1 MPSQPQPPSNRALSS
16 TPSQSSMIFQTARL
30 HFTPLSLSD
39 TVALHDLRTTPSV
52 MKWSRQKG
60 IDKNLR
66 ETENWIRKMT
76 DEPLLDLE
84 TGELVSLEN
93 EREGQSVEEKKK
105 AQRDITKTGIS
116 FAARE
121 LSHVEE
127 VSSANQNANVKT
139 EGGEDVAVPDKII
152 AIVGIRVVESP
163 LTGNSQYEL
172 GYMFVPR
179 TWGRGYAS
187 EAVRGI
193 VKWWFEF
200 LGSRSATQSQGGGE
214 GGIDVEGQKQGEQKS
229 KEIKD
234 QDGVY
239 AIVAKHNA
247 ASLRVAEK
255 CGFSRVNEGFDDEGG
270 LNEIVE
276 FRIGREEVM

>member
-1 MPSQPQPPSNRALSS
+1 MPSQPQPPLNQKSS
-16 TPSQSSMIFQTARL
+16 PSQLSMAFQTARL
-30 HFTPLSLSD
+30 QFTPLVLSD
-39 TVALHDLRTTPSV
+39 TEALHDLRTSPSV
-52 MKWSRQKG
+52 MKWSRQKT

-84 TGELVSLEN
+84 TGEIIADSQSEGEKEKEN
-93 EREGQSVEEKKK
+93 AEKN
-105 AQRDITKTGIS
+105 ITKTGIS
-116 FAARE
+116 FAVRE

-127 VSSANQNANVKT
+127 VSSANAKSKAKA
-139 EGGEDVAVPDKII
+139 EGGETVAMPDKII
-152 AIVGIRVVESP
+152 AIVGIRTVQSP
-163 LTGNSQYEL
+163 LTGNSQFEL

-179 TWGRGYAS
+179 TWGKGYAS
-187 EAVRGI
+187 EAVKGI
-193 VKWWFEF
+193 VEWWFEF
-200 LGSRSATQSQGGGE
+200 LGSRSTTQTQTQGGGE

-239 AIVAKHNA
+239 AIVAKDNA
-247 ASLRVAEK
+247 ASLRVMEK